1 MKKSIMLL
9 LTILGM
15 VTTSQGQ
22 EYFKSEYHEGDT
34 VEEVAKSTIQ
44 FLDMSIE
51 NMVFTNVKSCKV
63 INVFKLIN
71 DTGWAEPKYIP
82 TLLSTKMKFQVT
94 DEKWNYLDVTFNM
107 DLEAN
112 VFVKGIFN
120 GRPFTYNNETHQL
133 VYDDSEEII
142 SNVEWNLR

>member
-1 MKKSIMLL
+1 MKKSIILL

-22 EYFKSEYHEGDT
+22 EYFKNEYHEGDT

-63 INVFKLIN
+63 IYVFELIN
-71 DTGWAEPKYIP
+71 DTTWTEPKYIP
-82 TLLSTKMKFQVT
+82 TLLSTNMKFQVT
-94 DEKWNYLDVTFNM
+94 DEKWNYLDITFNM

-120 GRPFTYNNETHQL
+120 GRPFTNNNETHQL

>member
-1 MKKSIMLL
+1 MRKSFILL

-22 EYFKSEYHEGDT
+22 EYFKNEYHEGDT

-63 INVFKLIN
+63 IYVFELIN
-71 DTGWAEPKYIP
+71 DTTWTEPKYIP

-94 DEKWNYLDVTFNM
+94 DEKWNYLDITFNM

-120 GRPFTYNNETHQL
+120 GRPFTNNETHQL

>member
-1 MKKSIMLL
+1 MKKSFILL

-22 EYFKSEYHEGDT
+22 EYFKNEYHEGDT

-63 INVFKLIN
+63 IYIFELIN
-71 DTGWAEPKYIP
+71 DTTWAEPKYIP
-82 TLLSTKMKFQVT
+82 TLLSTNMKFQVT
-94 DEKWNYLDVTFNM
+94 DEKWNYLDITFNM

-120 GRPFTYNNETHQL
+120 GRPFTNNNETHQL

>member
-1 MKKSIMLL
+1 MKKSFILL

-22 EYFKSEYHEGDT
+22 EYFKNEYHEGDT

-63 INVFKLIN
+63 IYVFELIN
-71 DTGWAEPKYIP
+71 DTTWTEPKYIP
-82 TLLSTKMKFQVT
+82 TLLSTNMKFQVT
-94 DEKWNYLDVTFNM
+94 DEKWNYLDITFNM

-120 GRPFTYNNETHQL
+120 GRPFTSNNETHQL

>member
-1 MKKSIMLL
+1 MKKSFILL

-22 EYFKSEYHEGDT
+22 EYFKNKYHEGDT
-34 VEEVAKSTIQ
+34 VEENSYVHL
-44 FLDMSIE
+44 LDMTFE

-94 DEKWNYLDVTFNM
+94 DEKWNYLDITFNM

-112 VFVKGIFN
+112 VFVKGTFN
-120 GRPFTYNNETHQL
+120 GRTFNNNNETHQL

>member
-1 MKKSIMLL
+1 MKKSFILL

-22 EYFKSEYHEGDT
+22 EYFKNEYHEGDT
-34 VEEVAKSTIQ
+34 VEENSYVHL
-44 FLDMSIE
+44 LDMTFE
-51 NMVFTNVKSCKV
+51 NMEFANEKSCKSV
-63 INVFKLIN
+63 NVFKLIEDSTRTDN
-71 DTGWAEPKYIP
+71 KWTP
-82 TLLSTKMKFQVT
+82 TLLGYKSHFQVT
-94 DEKWNYLDVTFNM
+94 DKEWNYLDITIYM

-120 GRPFTYNNETHQL
+120 GSPFTNNNETYEL